1 MVGLPRMKLLP
12 HAFVELYRWFW
23 LVYPGEACCNTAL
36 RLHFTTPDNRLRE
49 LNVLQPLQKPGLIN
63 RHVCHCLD
71 CRKIGSAFYQSN
83 ITVADSHLK
92 YVRGENNLA
101 TFEEATTVRANA
113 SMTNY
118 FCKTCGTLMYRRGAR
133 FPEMTILRTG
143 TVDDP
148 ALAETRLRLQVEQFI
163 ERRVAW
169 SVPIEGTAQTVGM
182 HQPSDIARIP

>member
-1 MVGLPRMKLLP
+1 MRCFNDHGFSVTHLSNDGWST
-12 HAFVELYRWFW
+12 ED
-23 LVYPGEACCNTAL
+23 EATATCFCGAVQVVL
-36 RLHFTTPDNRLRE
+36 TSRANRH
-49 LNVLQPLQKPGLIN
+49 VQPLQKPGLIN
-63 RHVCHCLD
+63 CHVCHCLD

-148 ALAETRLRLQVEQFI
+148 TLAETKLRPQVEQFI
-163 ERRVAW
+163 ERRAAW
-169 SVPIEGTAQTVGM
+169 LVPIEGTAQTVGM
-182 HQPSDIARIP
+182 HQPSDIAGIP